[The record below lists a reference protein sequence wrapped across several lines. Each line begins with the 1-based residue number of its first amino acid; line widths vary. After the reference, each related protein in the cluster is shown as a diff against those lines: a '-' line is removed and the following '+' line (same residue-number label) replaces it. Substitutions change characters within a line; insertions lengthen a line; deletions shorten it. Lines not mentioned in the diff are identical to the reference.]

1 MPVIFSGLAF
11 RKTMLASDAPV
22 VIQNRIPRSRPRNPI
37 QVSRAP
43 LRPQA
48 RSPPRP
54 SLSPAGL
61 ERAVCSLHCR
71 GGSYQRISHRAHHPC
86 PSLLRAR
93 LATPLPPTKHPR
105 WPRPNLPADAHV
117 RRRGAR
123 RIPWAG
129 PAAGRLGGAPASAR
143 ATRRAAALQCAIRML
158 AVPRANRVQ
167 RAAHRTRRTARAL
180 DTALPRSDAKRN

>member
-1 MPVIFSGLAF
+1 
-11 RKTMLASDAPV
+11 
-22 VIQNRIPRSRPRNPI
+22 
-37 QVSRAP
+37 
-43 LRPQA
+43 
-48 RSPPRP
+48 
-54 SLSPAGL
+54 
-61 ERAVCSLHCR
+61 
-71 GGSYQRISHRAHHPC
+71 
-86 PSLLRAR
+86 
-93 LATPLPPTKHPR
+93 
-105 WPRPNLPADAHV
+105 V

-123 RIPWAG
+123 RIPWVG